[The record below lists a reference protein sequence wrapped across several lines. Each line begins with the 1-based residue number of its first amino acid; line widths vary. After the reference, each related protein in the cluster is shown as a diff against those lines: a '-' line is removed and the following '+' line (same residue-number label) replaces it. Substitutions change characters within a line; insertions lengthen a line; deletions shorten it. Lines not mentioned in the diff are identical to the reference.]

1 MHACALDLEVQRFPL
16 TAPLLY
22 YSSNPNLCPN
32 VYHAPLIPWQRST
45 EPVPVGA
52 KARSAVAVL
61 RAVYPGVWVYL
72 GSRYTGPARLVMF
85 SRALCV
91 QAQATTPPPS
101 PSAVIPPPRS
111 LLLAQE
117 LAELDSS
124 QRAIKRIG
132 KQVVLK
138 TPKRTEL

>member
-1 MHACALDLEVQRFPL
+1 MAAEHGASARRRE
-16 TAPLLY
+16 
-22 YSSNPNLCPN
+22 
-32 VYHAPLIPWQRST
+32 ST
-45 EPVPVGA
+45 ERRSGSPRGVPWRMGVPRVEVHRPRTSSDVLTRPVC
-52 KARSAVAVL
+52 
-61 RAVYPGVWVYL
+61 PGP
-72 GSRYTGPARLVMF
+72 GIGR
-85 SRALCV
+85 
-91 QAQATTPPPS
+91 QQHPPPS